1 MVWIDLTEEK
11 KHVLG
16 RRNSQCKNA
25 EQGAGL
31 RCAKNRQEADKDRQ
45 DE

>member
-1 MVWIDLTEEK
+1 MVWIDLTEERK
-11 KHVLG
+11 PVLG
-16 RRNSQCKNA
+16 RRNSRCKDG

-31 RCAKNRQEADKDRQ
+31 GCAKNRQEADKDRK

>member
-1 MVWIDLTEEK
+1 MVWIDFTEERK
-11 KHVLG
+11 PVLG
-16 RRNSQCKNA
+16 RRNSQCKDA

-31 RCAKNRQEADKDRQ
+31 GCAENRQEADKDRK